1 LSGGQQGAK
10 EPGAS
15 DMFPLKLGAGAM
27 NRVPQAD
34 HSEFVCIKKIYMG
47 MDNLNND
54 YLPRYSGPPIFTI
67 I

>member
-15 DMFPLKLGAGAM
+15 DMFPLKWDAGAM

-34 HSEFVCIKKIYMG
+34 HSEFVYIKKNIYG
-47 MDNLNND
+47 D
-54 YLPRYSGPPIFTI
+54 G
-67 I
+67 